1 MLFASRV
8 FLRYNESMWKDIY
21 GHTQQVELLKSYSA
35 SDRIPHA
42 FLFYGPAGTG
52 KTRVAREFFMAVNC
66 LEHRGDACKRC
77 KSCLKVIAGGH
88 PDLVELNP
96 LARWIKVD
104 EMRDVLAE
112 VGFKPFESRMKFVII
127 EPAESLNRE
136 SSNALL
142 KTLEEPPPNTLI
154 VLVSHRPKLLLPTIL
169 SRCQAVRLNRRDMV
183 IPEAAGRPGM
193 SSNNEDIAEM
203 RSRIVGLMAGEDPAF
218 LAKEMYDKGEG
229 WDTVADMLA
238 IVESI
243 MRDAMAL
250 QHGVNSL
257 VNPGMKEIPLRH
269 VNHREMDEMA
279 RLISAIRSG
288 VNENIN
294 MKAAATE
301 LFYKVSQLAN
311 R

>member
-1 MLFASRV
+1 
-8 FLRYNESMWKDIY
+8 MWKDIY
-21 GHTQQVELLKSYSA
+21 GHTQQVELLKSYSG

-42 FLFYGPAGTG
+42 FLFSGPAGTG

-104 EMRDVLAE
+104 EMREVLAE
-112 VGFKPFESRMKFVII
+112 VGLKPFESRMKFIVI

-142 KTLEEPPPNTLI
+142 KTLEEPPPNTVI

-169 SRCQAVRLNRRDMV
+169 SRCQTVRFNLRDMV
-183 IPEAAGRPGM
+183 FPGTVERTGN
-193 SSNNEDIAEM
+193 SSKNEEIAEM
-203 RSRIVGLMAGEDPAF
+203 RSRIVGLLTGEDPAY
-218 LAKEMYDKGEG
+218 LAKLMYDKGEG

-238 IVESI
+238 IVESV

-250 QHGVNSL
+250 QHGADKL
-257 VNPGMKEIPLRH
+257 VNPGMKDIPLRH
-269 VNHREMDEMA
+269 VNYREVDDMA
-279 RLISAIRSG
+279 RLISSIRRG
-288 VNENIN
+288 VNENVN

-301 LFYKVSQLAN
+301 LFYKVSQMGKV
-311 R
+311 